1 MHETNLDL
9 LVKPGGLP
17 AKNTILLKG
26 VQRKLN
32 PQPSVDTLQ
41 LRLLNAVSTIK
52 HTD

>member
-1 MHETNLDL
+1 MHEPTLEL
-9 LVKPGGLP
+9 LVKLRGLP
-17 AKNTILLKG
+17 VKNTILLKR